1 MLTVGEDLDRWR
13 ERERTL
19 SVKAI
24 IRTKSWRQ
32 EIVQPV
38 QKTMRKSG
46 EPEYNAR
53 DKVKQDTRFVVKS
66 LHWKDFENNAETFVL
81 DMASN
86 GDSLQVP

>member
-1 MLTVGEDLDRWR
+1 
-13 ERERTL
+13 
-19 SVKAI
+19 
-24 IRTKSWRQ
+24 
-32 EIVQPV
+32 
-38 QKTMRKSG
+38 MRKSG